1 MNKGWPFIKRLIKEA
16 EKQEV
21 TQQDMPAFLRAHFT
35 MVLDTLRDMARKG
48 IDLSDGQTA
57 SSLKNLELALHQI
70 PQHRIYSLNAP
81 IVLDMFQEYVEHFY
95 LILSIPKQNAET
107 SFTSRWIINQFES
120 FLSERDY
127 LDNYLSYLED
137 DILEEQKIL
146 YCFESSRAKA
156 RTAIKTR
163 IKELEEKRK
172 KLADEKEQWGQRLS
186 NNLDRYLTICN
197 NLNKNGSDM
206 LRAMIATVTE
216 EVANALY
223 LDAMWEEAKLLWGQV
238 VSLLEQ
244 NNVRIIQRK
253 GRLKVAKDNLR
264 RITNYLKHI

>member
-16 EKQEV
+16 EKQDVAQSE
-21 TQQDMPAFLRAHFT
+21 MPAFLKEHLTRILDILEG
-35 MVLDTLRDMARKG
+35 MVQKSM
-48 IDLSDGQTA
+48 DLSDRKVI
-57 SSLKNLELALHQI
+57 SNLKNLELALHQI
-70 PQHRIYSLNAP
+70 PQHRIYSWDAP
-81 IVLDMFQEYVEHFY
+81 IVLEMFQEYVEHFY

-127 LDNYLSYLED
+127 LDNYLSYIED
-137 DILEEQKIL
+137 DILEEQEIL
-146 YCFESSRAKA
+146 YCFESSRSKA

-172 KLADEKEQWGQRLS
+172 KLEDEKEQWGQRLS
-186 NNLDRYLTICN
+186 NNIDRYLTICN

-206 LRAMIATVTE
+206 LRDMIATVTE

-223 LDAMWEEAKLLWGQV
+223 SDAMWEEAKLLWGQV

-264 RITNYLKHI
+264 RITN

>member
-16 EKQEV
+16 EKQDVAQSE
-21 TQQDMPAFLRAHFT
+21 MPAFLKEHLTRI
-35 MVLDTLRDMARKG
+35 LDTLEGMVQKSL
-48 IDLSDGQTA
+48 DLSDRKVI
-57 SSLKNLELALHQI
+57 SNLKNLELALHQI
-70 PQHRIYSLNAP
+70 PQHRIYSWDVP

-127 LDNYLSYLED
+127 FDNYLSYLED

-172 KLADEKEQWGQRLS
+172 KLADEKEQWGQRPVS
-186 NNLDRYLTICN
+186 YTH
-197 NLNKNGSDM
+197 
-206 LRAMIATVTE
+206 LRAHET
-216 EVANALY
+216 
-223 LDAMWEEAKLLWGQV
+223 
-238 VSLLEQ
+238 
-244 NNVRIIQRK
+244 
-253 GRLKVAKDNLR
+253 
-264 RITNYLKHI
+264 